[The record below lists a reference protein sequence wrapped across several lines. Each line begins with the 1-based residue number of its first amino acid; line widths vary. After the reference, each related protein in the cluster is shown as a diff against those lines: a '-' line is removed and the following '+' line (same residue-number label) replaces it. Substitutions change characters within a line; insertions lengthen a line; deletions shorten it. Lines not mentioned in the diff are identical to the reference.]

1 MPPAFGEIEE
11 LTGAGHL
18 PVESLYLELWGDRGA
33 GRREI
38 EELTSISWGS

>member
-18 PVESLYLELWGDRGA
+18 PVESLYLFG
-33 GRREI
+33 EI
-38 EELTSISWGS
+38 EELAGGR